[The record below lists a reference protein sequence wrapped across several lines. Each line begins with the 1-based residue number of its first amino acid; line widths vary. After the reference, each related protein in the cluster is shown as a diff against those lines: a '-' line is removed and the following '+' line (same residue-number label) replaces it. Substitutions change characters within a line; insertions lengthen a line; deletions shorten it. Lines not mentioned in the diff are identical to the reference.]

1 MCNSRAEI
9 MWGRVRAYGLRG
21 MSSRRLFELWLG
33 FDFPAAGFVFAVGE
47 AVAHGVEGVAGGIGG
62 DAFFVDADAAV
73 FEGEETDEGG

>member
-1 MCNSRAEI
+1 MER
-9 MWGRVRAYGLRG
+9 GRLVPEAGDYAGR
-21 MSSRRLFELWLG
+21 LWLG

-47 AVAHGVEGVAGGIGG
+47 AVAHGVEGVAGGVGG